1 MPFWRSPPHSVVP
14 VLYENFSSQ
23 LTNLWLIAVWPTHSL
38 GKTLLLMRIISLTAW
53 LEPFWMQPYNKPS
66 VRMVMA
72 LASLFL
78 DDICV
83 PDARIW
89 GETAAYYRNC
99 SGDKCFHLFS
109 FICRSARPFAFPVFS
124 SPHTSTRF
132 LLDKQ
137 KLSLRAFKA
146 ISQEKN
152 GWKSNFFMRRVDD

>member
-1 MPFWRSPPHSVVP
+1 
-14 VLYENFSSQ
+14 
-23 LTNLWLIAVWPTHSL
+23 
-38 GKTLLLMRIISLTAW
+38 
-53 LEPFWMQPYNKPS
+53 MQPYNKPS

-124 SPHTSTRF
+124 FPHTSTRF

-146 ISQEKN
+146 ISQKKTDEN
-152 GWKSNFFMRRVDD
+152 QTFLCVEWMISGEESPREE